1 MSQYDNYGKLTR
13 QEVRMLGYCFDEMMK
28 FITEEHEELERVA
41 DTFTCGDISEMLKE
55 ILQAG
60 LIHYSQ
66 LCDMDDEETVKQE
79 MMCAKRTVEYL
90 RGSDQ
95 EAKQ

>member
-1 MSQYDNYGKLTR
+1 MSQYSNYGRLTQ

-28 FITEEHEELERVA
+28 FITEEHEDLERAA
-41 DTFTCGDISEMLKE
+41 DTFACGDISEMLKE

-60 LIHYSQ
+60 LLHYSQ
-66 LCDMDDEETVKQE
+66 LCDMDDT
-79 MMCAKRTVEYL
+79 A
-90 RGSDQ
+90 

>member
-1 MSQYDNYGKLTR
+1 MSQYSNYGKLTM

-41 DTFTCGDISEMLKE
+41 DTFACGDISEMLKD
-55 ILQAG
+55 ILQSG

-66 LCDMDDEETVKQE
+66 LCDMDDDAEVKQ
-79 MMCAKRTVEYL
+79 
-90 RGSDQ
+90 
-95 EAKQ
+95 